1 MSDRTEMPAP
11 DPRRLQ
17 EHVKAL
23 AGERHPLIAPGA
35 LRRAEEY
42 VADSLGELGL
52 DVDRPAFEFGGD
64 RYRNVV
70 GRLVGAD
77 PGRARLLL
85 GAHFDSVPGSP
96 GADDNA
102 SGVAALLECAR
113 LLRGR
118 SLGRTVEFVA
128 FNLEEPQEGVQNHR
142 VGSRAYA
149 RAAAGAGVDYAGC
162 FVLEMVG
169 YTDSDPGSQ
178 GAPWLLFWKDVPEE
192 GTFLAAVGNW
202 KARRLLRAVRRAA
215 AEESPGL
222 RIVTH
227 RTPLRGWLL
236 PVTRLSDHARF
247 WDEGWPAVMLTDTAF
262 LRNPHYHQ
270 ASDRPETLDY
280 GFMARVVATAVGA
293 VRRLDASLA
302 GG

>member
-1 MSDRTEMPAP
+1 MAS
-11 DPRRLQ
+11 
-17 EHVKAL
+17 AL
-23 AGERHPLIAPGA
+23 
-35 LRRAEEY
+35 
-42 VADSLGELGL
+42 VELGL
-52 DVDRPAFEFGGD
+52 EVERPTFEFAGE

-70 GRLVGAD
+70 GRL
-77 PGRARLLL
+77 PGREPDRRRLLI

-113 LLRGR
+113 LLAGERLR
-118 SLGRTVEFVA
+118 RTVEFVG

-142 VGSRAYA
+142 VGSGAYA
-149 RAAAGAGVDYAGC
+149 RAAAESGVRYAGC

-169 YTDSDPGSQ
+169 YTDPRPGSQ

-202 KARRLLRAVRRAA
+202 RARRLLGAVREAA
-215 AEESPGL
+215 GAEAPGL
-222 RIVTH
+222 RVVTH

-270 ASDRPETLDY
+270 ATDRPETLDF
-280 GFMARVVATAVGA
+280 GFMARSVATTVGA
-293 VRRLDASLA
+293 VRRLAS
-302 GG
+302 G